1 MDIMEKTL
9 YLKIEYA
16 VGIDVYEFDYLIS
29 TINTCMRLFDEVETL
44 NNVIAKKANR
54 DRVHSHVSSL
64 VNYMFFMGK
73 YTREY
78 YKYTAVKTLYKAN
91 RFLKRKKVNMV
102 ESELRGIILYS
113 VLSLYLL
120 FGGEAGNKWPDNK
133 LEETINKVK
142 GYLYGKKRV

>member
-1 MDIMEKTL
+1 MDIMEKTIDL
-9 YLKIEYA
+9 RIENT
-16 VGIDVYEFDYLIS
+16 VGIDVYEFDYFIS
-29 TINTCMRLFDEVETL
+29 TINTCMRLFDEVGTL
-44 NNVIAKKANR
+44 NEVIAKKANR
-54 DRVHSHVSSL
+54 DRVHRGVSSL

-78 YKYTAVKTLYKAN
+78 YKYTAVKTLYKAKG
-91 RFLKRKKVNMV
+91 FLKRKKVNVV

-113 VLSLYLL
+113 VFSLYWL
-120 FGGEAGNKWPDNK
+120 FGGKGKKWTDDK